1 MSPRDAFLPTAAIA
15 AALALSSCG
24 SPEDELPQDDP
35 TQQSAGQAEE
45 SAEPTESAEADGSAE
60 PSSGADADESE
71 QPAVDEGVSD
81 PETDEPD
88 ADAGETD
95 DPDTDEADTD
105 EASEEEAPE
114 AADLSDFSTQPQ
126 PSEDYADFML
136 DVSHDTVQVLSEIR
150 LGSHA
155 GYERIVLEY
164 ALDTGLAH
172 QAQYIETGEQGTG
185 FTEVQDGAVEAMLL
199 IDVLGTTGGPD
210 AEAAAWSEAWSPESD
225 AAMVREIQPGELA
238 GGESQ
243 VLISLDQ
250 QRDFRVQQL
259 TDPVRIVVDI
269 AHR

>member
-35 TQQSAGQAEE
+35 TQHSAGQAEE
-45 SAEPTESAEADGSAE
+45 SAEPTESTEADDSAE

-71 QPAVDEGVSD
+71 QPAVDEGGSD
-81 PETDEPD
+81 P
-88 ADAGETD
+88 ETD

-172 QAQYIETGEQGTG
+172 QAQYIEPGEQGTG